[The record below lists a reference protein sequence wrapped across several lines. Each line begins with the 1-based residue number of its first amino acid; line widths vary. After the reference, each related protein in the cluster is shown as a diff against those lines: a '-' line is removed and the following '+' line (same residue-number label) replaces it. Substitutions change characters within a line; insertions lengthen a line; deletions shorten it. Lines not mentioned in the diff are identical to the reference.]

1 MRVDCFASGSG
12 GNCYRLSDG
21 ETDILI
27 ECGIPKYKIL
37 SEIGYNV
44 GRISGVLIS
53 HEHGDHAMSAKDMVG
68 WGLDVYASAG
78 TFKALGL
85 SGYHCKPAAHGEVF
99 SVGTFS
105 ICPFDVQH
113 DAAEPLG
120 FVITSRVTRERVLF
134 FTDTYYIK
142 YVFRDVDIIMGECNY
157 SLKTMTAQR
166 DRLFESH
173 MSLEH
178 FLDLLDS
185 YPRVRKIYLLHL
197 SDDNSDAEMFRREVQ
212 KKTGAQ
218 VYVCSAQ
225 GGYD

>member
-1 MRVDCFASGSG
+1 MKVDCFASGSG

-37 SEIGYNV
+37 AGIDYKV

-53 HEHGDHAMSAKDMVG
+53 HEHGDHAMSAKDMIG

-78 TFKALGL
+78 TLSALGL
-85 SGYHCKPAAHGEVF
+85 SGYHCKPIAHGEVF

-134 FTDTYYIK
+134 FTDTYYVR
-142 YVFRDVDIIMGECNY
+142 YVFKDVDIIMGECNY
-157 SLKTMTAQR
+157 SLKTLR
-166 DRLFESH
+166 DDLPKNRIERLFESH

-178 FLDLLDS
+178 FLELLDS
-185 YPRVRKIYLLHL
+185 YPKVKKIYLLHL
-197 SDDNSDAEMFRREVQ
+197 SDDNSDAEMFRREVAR
-212 KKTGAQ
+212 KTGAE
-218 VYVCSAQ
+218 VHIC
-225 GGYD
+225 